1 MKRLM
6 LKIYFDDDSGEL
18 WEVKESESFAREDLM
33 LRTDVLRDALHYIA
47 DMYNDAVEVYVGS
60 IEWPENTPED
70 YKDQCLK
77 FAQMLKAKVVMPE
90 VKSEDTILPARVL
103 GESAKSILE
112 HVAKRDTKVVSLLEK
127 RKKMEKDRKKK

>member
-18 WEVKESESFAREDLM
+18 WEVKESEAFEREDLM
-33 LRTDVLRDALHYIA
+33 LRTDVLRDAMHYIV

-60 IEWPENTPED
+60 IKWPEKTPEH

-77 FAQMLKAKVVMPE
+77 FAQMLRAEVVMPE
-90 VKSEDTILPARVL
+90 VRVEDTILPSRVL
-103 GESAKSILE
+103 GESAKSVLE
-112 HVAKRDTKVVSLLEK
+112 HATKRNTKVVSLLAK
-127 RKKMEKDRKKK
+127 RKKLEKEREKE